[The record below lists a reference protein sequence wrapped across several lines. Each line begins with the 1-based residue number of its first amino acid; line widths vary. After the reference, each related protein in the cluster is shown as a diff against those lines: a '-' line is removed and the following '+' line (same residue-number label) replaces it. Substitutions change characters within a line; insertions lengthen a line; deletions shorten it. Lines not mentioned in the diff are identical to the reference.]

1 MTRATAGN
9 SKINIYFNDGVL
21 RALKVMARA
30 RGTTYSELIR
40 DACRTYVVKNAA
52 EAVATADAIKKVS
65 K

>member
-1 MTRATAGN
+1 MTRVTAGN

-21 RALKVMARA
+21 KAFRVMARA

-40 DACRTYVVKNAA
+40 EACRQFALKNAA
-52 EAVATADAIKKVS
+52 EIVGAAEMIRKVS